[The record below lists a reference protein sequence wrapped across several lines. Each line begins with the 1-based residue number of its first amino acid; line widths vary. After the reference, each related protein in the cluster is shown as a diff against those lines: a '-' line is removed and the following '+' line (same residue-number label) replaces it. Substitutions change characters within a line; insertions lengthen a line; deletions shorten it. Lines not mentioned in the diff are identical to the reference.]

1 MGAGVFVPFFGRLT
15 NTMTLV
21 SRLASLTGALVVVS
35 YAVRLPRGAGFDVR
49 FRVAPPEVSSDDLA
63 VSAAALNR
71 AVEECVRLHP
81 EQYLW
86 SYRRFRIVRS

>member
-1 MGAGVFVPFFGRLT
+1 M
-15 NTMTLV
+15 
-21 SRLASLTGALVVVS
+21 
-35 YAVRLPRGAGFDVR
+35 R
-49 FRVAPPEVSSDDLA
+49 FRPAPPEVSSEDLA
-63 VSAAALNR
+63 VSAEALNR